1 MSPEQV
7 KTILTRIGENSKY
20 VLSGDLDQ
28 SDKYRDVKQSGLYD
42 AMNRHKNI
50 EEIGFF
56 KFEKEDIVRNPII
69 CKILNNYDTVSNNIS
84 KHVSEPRPKIKP
96 EQVKSKNKKKHPILR
111 RLNIFLK
118 RKFNL

>member
-28 SDKYRDVKQSGLYD
+28 SDKYRNVKQSGLYD

-50 EEIGFF
+50 DEIGFF
-56 KFEKEDIVRNPII
+56 EFEKEDIVRNKII
-69 CKILNNYDTVSNNIS
+69 CKILKNYDNVSNNVPT
-84 KHVSEPRPKIKP
+84 KRNQNKDLTDKQTKKP
-96 EQVKSKNKKKHPILR
+96 NKKKKHPLLR
-111 RLNIFLK
+111 RLNIYLK
-118 RKFNL
+118 RKFKL